1 MSKTFTIFNQ
11 RLAGW
16 LMQRGFVLID
26 IAVAKDDSGRNVFFF
41 SNTPALHEAI
51 HDYKKSS

>member
-51 HDYKKSS
+51 HNYKKSS